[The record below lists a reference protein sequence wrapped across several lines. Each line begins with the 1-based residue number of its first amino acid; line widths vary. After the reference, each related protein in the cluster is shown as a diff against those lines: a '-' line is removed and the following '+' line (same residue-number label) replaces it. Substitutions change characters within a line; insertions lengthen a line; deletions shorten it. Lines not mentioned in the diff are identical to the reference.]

1 MHKPPSNLG
10 GFGILKYMRKAFYII
25 VGILFFMG
33 LMSATF
39 TFVTGFFYPETS
51 GGTVHPFVAMGKLA
65 LIGGG
70 LLIIHITL
78 GVLAGMYYEKLS
90 RAWASWKN
98 GLVFGL
104 LVSLAIIIASLRSE
118 EEIPM
123 SGVIFG
129 VVMLTL
135 ICVGIAAAYGAIKK
149 KMKKPDQV
157 SPPPTSTQQ

>member
-1 MHKPPSNLG
+1 MLN
-10 GFGILKYMRKAFYII
+10 IMRKAFYII

-33 LMSATF
+33 LMSAIF

-51 GGTVHPFVAMGKLA
+51 GDAMNPVTAMGKVA
-65 LIGGG
+65 LIGTV
-70 LLIIHITL
+70 LLIIHIAL

-90 RAWASWKN
+90 RTWASWKN

-104 LVSLAIIIASLRSE
+104 LLSLVIIIASVRSE

-135 ICVGIAAAYGAIKK
+135 ICVGVAAAYGAIKK

-157 SPPPTSTQQ
+157 QAAPISTNIQ